1 MVNNRIK
8 IMLAIGAINL
18 YMLSA
23 LVWWAFALVRFQER
37 NYESQIEKLDLKKQL
52 VEAKIENYLLLHQN
66 VGLSKMLKTGKSGNT
81 IGEVYKINKTMG
93 ICDSVKIKSIVNQEF
108 KDFRVFFVT
117 NRQRNY
123 VEIGLSLR
131 EEIILEV
138 NNTLLNK
145 KKAWIYEGIT
155 LGIITLIIGGA
166 MFVYVDKILRL
177 NAQQNNFL
185 LAVTHELKTP
195 ISAARLALQTVKK
208 DTSLKLLPKMLE
220 MANSNLLRLSN
231 MVEQILMA
239 TRFESKFVDPVFSEK
254 NISELIQE
262 AIISLELTAER
273 KGRLLTNTP
282 DGIIGEVDEKMLKT
296 VIKNLI
302 TNAFK
307 YSEDESVVEIILTD
321 SMSQYQIQVKDQ
333 GIGILDS
340 DKKRVFEKFYRVGEE
355 KTRSQPGSGLGLYLV
370 KQITEMHGGKVSI
383 LDNKPQGTVF
393 ILKINKQQQ
402 TK

>member
-37 NYESQIEKLDLKKQL
+37 NYESQIENLDLKKQL

>member
-282 DGIIGEVDEKMLKT
+282 DGIIGEVDEKLLKT

>member
-1 MVNNRIK
+1 
-8 IMLAIGAINL
+8 MLAIGAINL

-254 NISELIQE
+254 NISALIQE

>member
-1 MVNNRIK
+1 
-8 IMLAIGAINL
+8 MLAIGAINL

-52 VEAKIENYLLLHQN
+52 VEVKIENYLLAHQN
-66 VGLSKMLKTGKSGNT
+66 FNLSIMSDSQKLGISNGD
-81 IGEVYKINKTMG
+81 VYKINQTVG

-254 NISELIQE
+254 NIGELIQE
-262 AIISLELTAER
+262 AITSLELTAEN
-273 KGRLLTNTP
+273 KSRLITNTP
-282 DGIIGEVDEKMLKT
+282 DGLIGEVDEKMLKT

-307 YSEDESVVEIILTD
+307 YSENESVVELILTD

>member
-1 MVNNRIK
+1 
-8 IMLAIGAINL
+8 MLAIGAINL

-37 NYESQIEKLDLKKQL
+37 NYESQIENLDLKKQL

>member
-1 MVNNRIK
+1 
-8 IMLAIGAINL
+8 MLAIGAINL

-52 VEAKIENYLLLHQN
+52 VEVKIENYLLAHQN
-66 VGLSKMLKTGKSGNT
+66 FNLSIISDSQKLGISNGD
-81 IGEVYKINKTMG
+81 VYKINQTVG

-254 NISELIQE
+254 NIGELIQE
-262 AIISLELTAER
+262 AITSLELTAEN
-273 KGRLLTNTP
+273 KSRLITNTP
-282 DGIIGEVDEKMLKT
+282 DGLIGEVDEKMLKT

-307 YSEDESVVEIILTD
+307 YSENESVVELILTD

>member
-1 MVNNRIK
+1 
-8 IMLAIGAINL
+8 
-18 YMLSA
+18 
-23 LVWWAFALVRFQER
+23 
-37 NYESQIEKLDLKKQL
+37 
-52 VEAKIENYLLLHQN
+52 
-66 VGLSKMLKTGKSGNT
+66 MLKTGKSGNT

-282 DGIIGEVDEKMLKT
+282 DGIIGEVDEKLLKT

>member
-1 MVNNRIK
+1 
-8 IMLAIGAINL
+8 
-18 YMLSA
+18 MLSA

-383 LDNKPQGTVF
+383 LDNKPQGTDF

-402 TK
+402 TI

>member
-1 MVNNRIK
+1 MVNNRKK

-66 VGLSKMLKTGKSGNT
+66 VGLSKMLKTRKSGNT

-155 LGIITLIIGGA
+155 LGIITLIIGGG

>member
-52 VEAKIENYLLLHQN
+52 AEAKIENYLLLHQN
-66 VGLSKMLKTGKSGNT
+66 VGLSKMLKTGKPGNI

-155 LGIITLIIGGA
+155 LGIITLIIGGG

-282 DGIIGEVDEKMLKT
+282 NGIIGEVDEKMLKT

-321 SMSQYQIQVKDQ
+321 SMSQYQIQVIDQ

-383 LDNKPQGTVF
+383 LDNKPQGAVF

>member
-1 MVNNRIK
+1 
-8 IMLAIGAINL
+8 
-18 YMLSA
+18 
-23 LVWWAFALVRFQER
+23 
-37 NYESQIEKLDLKKQL
+37 
-52 VEAKIENYLLLHQN
+52 
-66 VGLSKMLKTGKSGNT
+66 
-81 IGEVYKINKTMG
+81 MG

-155 LGIITLIIGGA
+155 LGIITLIIGGG

>member
-1 MVNNRIK
+1 
-8 IMLAIGAINL
+8 MLAIGAINL

-66 VGLSKMLKTGKSGNT
+66 VGLSKMLNTRKSGNT

>member
-1 MVNNRIK
+1 
-8 IMLAIGAINL
+8 MLAIGAINL

>member
-1 MVNNRIK
+1 
-8 IMLAIGAINL
+8 MLAIGAINL

-52 VEAKIENYLLLHQN
+52 VEVKIENYLLAHQN
-66 VGLSKMLKTGKSGNT
+66 FNLSIMSDSQKLGISNGD
-81 IGEVYKINKTMG
+81 VYKINQTVG

-117 NRQRNY
+117 NRQRND

-254 NISELIQE
+254 NIGELIQE
-262 AIISLELTAER
+262 AITSLELTAEN
-273 KGRLLTNTP
+273 KSRLITNTP
-282 DGIIGEVDEKMLKT
+282 DGLIGEVDEKMLKT

-307 YSEDESVVEIILTD
+307 YSENESVVELILTD

>member
-1 MVNNRIK
+1 MVNNRKK

-66 VGLSKMLKTGKSGNT
+66 VGLSKILKTGKPGNT

-383 LDNKPQGTVF
+383 IDNKPHGTVF

>member
-1 MVNNRIK
+1 M
-8 IMLAIGAINL
+8 
-18 YMLSA
+18 
-23 LVWWAFALVRFQER
+23 
-37 NYESQIEKLDLKKQL
+37 
-52 VEAKIENYLLLHQN
+52 
-66 VGLSKMLKTGKSGNT
+66 
-81 IGEVYKINKTMG
+81 
-93 ICDSVKIKSIVNQEF
+93 
-108 KDFRVFFVT
+108 T

-254 NISELIQE
+254 NIGELIQE
-262 AIISLELTAER
+262 AITSLELTAEN
-273 KGRLLTNTP
+273 KSRLITNTP
-282 DGIIGEVDEKMLKT
+282 DGLIGEVDEKMLKT

-307 YSEDESVVEIILTD
+307 YSENESVVELILTD

>member
-1 MVNNRIK
+1 
-8 IMLAIGAINL
+8 MLAIGAINL

-52 VEAKIENYLLLHQN
+52 VEVKIENYLLAHQN
-66 VGLSKMLKTGKSGNT
+66 FNLSRMSDSQKLGISNGD
-81 IGEVYKINKTMG
+81 VYKINQTVG

-254 NISELIQE
+254 NIGELIQE
-262 AIISLELTAER
+262 AITSLELTAEN
-273 KGRLLTNTP
+273 KSRLITNTP
-282 DGIIGEVDEKMLKT
+282 DGLIGEVDEKMLKT

-307 YSEDESVVEIILTD
+307 YSENESVVELILTD

>member
-37 NYESQIEKLDLKKQL
+37 NYESQIENLDLKKQL

-155 LGIITLIIGGA
+155 LGIITLIIGGG

-321 SMSQYQIQVKDQ
+321 SMSQYQIQVIDQ

-383 LDNKPQGTVF
+383 LDNKPQGAVF

>member
-1 MVNNRIK
+1 
-8 IMLAIGAINL
+8 MLAIGAINL

-52 VEAKIENYLLLHQN
+52 VEVKIENYLLAHQN
-66 VGLSKMLKTGKSGNT
+66 FNLSRMSDSQKLGISNGD
-81 IGEVYKINKTMG
+81 VYKINQTVG

-254 NISELIQE
+254 NIGELIQE
-262 AIISLELTAER
+262 AITSLELTAEN
-273 KGRLLTNTP
+273 KSRLITNTP
-282 DGIIGEVDEKMLKT
+282 DGLIGEVDEKMLKT

>member
-1 MVNNRIK
+1 
-8 IMLAIGAINL
+8 
-18 YMLSA
+18 
-23 LVWWAFALVRFQER
+23 
-37 NYESQIEKLDLKKQL
+37 
-52 VEAKIENYLLLHQN
+52 
-66 VGLSKMLKTGKSGNT
+66 
-81 IGEVYKINKTMG
+81 
-93 ICDSVKIKSIVNQEF
+93 
-108 KDFRVFFVT
+108 
-117 NRQRNY
+117 
-123 VEIGLSLR
+123 
-131 EEIILEV
+131 
-138 NNTLLNK
+138 
-145 KKAWIYEGIT
+145 
-155 LGIITLIIGGA
+155 
-166 MFVYVDKILRL
+166 
-177 NAQQNNFL
+177 
-185 LAVTHELKTP
+185 
-195 ISAARLALQTVKK
+195 
-208 DTSLKLLPKMLE
+208 
-220 MANSNLLRLSN
+220 

-239 TRFESKFVDPVFSEK
+239 TRFEIKFVDPVFSEK

-383 LDNKPQGTVF
+383 LDNKPQGPVF

>member
-254 NISELIQE
+254 NISALIQE

>member
-1 MVNNRIK
+1 
-8 IMLAIGAINL
+8 MLAIGAINL

-37 NYESQIEKLDLKKQL
+37 NYESQIENLDLKKQL

-155 LGIITLIIGGA
+155 LGIITLIIGGG

-321 SMSQYQIQVKDQ
+321 SMSQYQIQVIDQ

-383 LDNKPQGTVF
+383 LDNKPQGAVF

>member
-1 MVNNRIK
+1 
-8 IMLAIGAINL
+8 MLAIGAINL

-23 LVWWAFALVRFQER
+23 LLWWAFALVRFQER
-37 NYESQIEKLDLKKQL
+37 NYESQIEQLDLKKQL
-52 VEAKIENYLLLHQN
+52 VEAKIENYLLLHQKVN
-66 VGLSKMLKTGKSGNT
+66 PSGALF
-81 IGEVYKINKTMG
+81 KINNTLG
-93 ICDSVKIKSIVNQEF
+93 ICDSIKIKSIVNQEF

-123 VEIGLSLR
+123 VEISLSLR
-131 EEIILEV
+131 EEIIQDV

-208 DTSLKLLPKMLE
+208 DSSLKLLPKMLE

-239 TRFESKFVDPVFSEK
+239 TRFESKFVDPVFAER
-254 NISELIQE
+254 NISELIDE
-262 AIISLELTAER
+262 AIASLELTSER
-273 KGRLLTNTP
+273 KSRLLSHLT
-282 DGIIGEVDEKMLKT
+282 DGIIGQVDEKMLKT

-302 TNAFK
+302 INAFK
-307 YSEDESVVEIILTD
+307 YSDDESMVEILLTD
-321 SMSQYQIQVKDQ
+321 STTHYQIQVKDQ
-333 GIGILDS
+333 GIGIIDS

-383 LDNKPQGTVF
+383 LDNKPQGTIF
-393 ILKINKQQQ
+393 NLKINKQQQ

>member
-1 MVNNRIK
+1 
-8 IMLAIGAINL
+8 
-18 YMLSA
+18 
-23 LVWWAFALVRFQER
+23 
-37 NYESQIEKLDLKKQL
+37 
-52 VEAKIENYLLLHQN
+52 
-66 VGLSKMLKTGKSGNT
+66 
-81 IGEVYKINKTMG
+81 
-93 ICDSVKIKSIVNQEF
+93 
-108 KDFRVFFVT
+108 
-117 NRQRNY
+117 
-123 VEIGLSLR
+123 
-131 EEIILEV
+131 
-138 NNTLLNK
+138 
-145 KKAWIYEGIT
+145 
-155 LGIITLIIGGA
+155 
-166 MFVYVDKILRL
+166 
-177 NAQQNNFL
+177 L

>member
-1 MVNNRIK
+1 
-8 IMLAIGAINL
+8 MLAIGAINL

-383 LDNKPQGTVF
+383 LDNKPQGTIF

>member
-1 MVNNRIK
+1 
-8 IMLAIGAINL
+8 MLAIGAINL

-52 VEAKIENYLLLHQN
+52 AEAKIENYLLLHQN
-66 VGLSKMLKTGKSGNT
+66 VGLSKMLKTGKPGNI

-155 LGIITLIIGGA
+155 LGIITLIIGGG

-282 DGIIGEVDEKMLKT
+282 NGIIGEVDEKMLKT

-321 SMSQYQIQVKDQ
+321 SMSQYQIQVIDQ

-383 LDNKPQGTVF
+383 LDNKPQGAVF